1 MQREGAV
8 EGEREGAPRCREKAK
23 YFQYTLF
30 AVSSNEDRAGGGVS
44 GGAGAG
50 GGPGGGGEGGG
61 TEVYI
66 RKRVTFGTHLS

>member
-1 MQREGAV
+1 MQGEGAV

-50 GGPGGGGEGGG
+50 GGPVEGE
-61 TEVYI
+61 TEGAP
-66 RKRVTFGTHLS
+66 RCT